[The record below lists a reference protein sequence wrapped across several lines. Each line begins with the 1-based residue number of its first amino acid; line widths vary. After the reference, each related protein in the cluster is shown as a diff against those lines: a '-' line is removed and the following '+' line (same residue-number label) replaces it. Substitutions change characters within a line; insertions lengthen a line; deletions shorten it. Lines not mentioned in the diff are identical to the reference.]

1 MSISTYEVIKQ
12 KQLYTMTTGCNIT
25 VRDLLAIVA
34 PRYCSSRKDK
44 GPSACSSLGEIS
56 KRLQRLFIGCLPIGT
71 CWGFGS
77 KWSKTQQ
84 ISKLPVPTQYRG
96 QGTLQLK
103 CRRVT
108 RPLYYVILYSERTAW
123 LCDPDIGLTGGQKK
137 SSPSV
142 RVLTSDLLATMV
154 SASPSSLLFWG
165 RANNGHQYSREFAVS
180 LYKFCPV
187 YSTTRLYCASIL
199 VTSTLAILHGWFWKG
214 SFLSNLVCVKFLG
227 CTMITVEFTHLCK
240 SFTSCW

>member
-1 MSISTYEVIKQ
+1 M
-12 KQLYTMTTGCNIT
+12 
-25 VRDLLAIVA
+25 RDLLAIVA

-165 RANNGHQYSREFAVS
+165 RANNGHQYSRVCSFFVQVLSRILDNTVVLCIYSRDFHPGNLTRMVLEREFP
-180 LYKFCPV
+180 F
-187 YSTTRLYCASIL
+187 
-199 VTSTLAILHGWFWKG
+199 
-214 SFLSNLVCVKFLG
+214 
-227 CTMITVEFTHLCK
+227 
-240 SFTSCW
+240 